1 MGKYEIIDKLLF
13 LINDTLK
20 LSSRKLTLQDID
32 KDLLGRDQ
40 GLLARDMMVLYC
52 EIENHFNIKIK
63 EELFN
68 EYGFRTLRNI
78 TDLLES
84 NLA

>member
-1 MGKYEIIDKLLF
+1 MVEYVIVNKLLF
-13 LINDTLK
+13 LINDILK
-20 LSSRKLTLQDID
+20 LSSHKLTLQDLD
-32 KDLLGRDQ
+32 KDLLGLDQ

-52 EIENHFNIKIK
+52 EIENHFNVKIK

-68 EYGFRTLRNI
+68 KYGFRTLRNI
-78 TDLLES
+78 IDLLES